1 MTGRPPEDV
10 LRDVL
15 EELAAEVPVA
25 PDAYHDVR
33 GRWLRRQRRRRRWGA
48 SLAVALVLAADGIGL
63 WLLNDAQPE
72 TRVIFDDS
80 PGRGEPAVRV
90 GQP

>member
-1 MTGRPPEDV
+1 MTGRPEEV
-10 LRDVL
+10 LRSVL
-15 EELAAEVPVA
+15 DELAAEVPVK

-72 TRVIFDDS
+72 TRVIFNDS
-80 PGRGEPAVRV
+80 PGGGEPAVRV